1 MLKTIKSLNAVA
13 GISSI
18 INVAVSQ
25 CRISRFL
32 MSGKGGIV
40 NKVVL

>member
-1 MLKTIKSLNAVA
+1 MLKTIKSLNAVD

-25 CRISRFL
+25 CRIRCFL
-32 MSGKGGIV
+32 MSGKDGNV
-40 NKVVL
+40 NKVVI